1 MKCISSIFIAQCGKT
16 TLLKCLVKNFAHQ
29 RLNHPAGP
37 VTVVSGKKRRITF
50 VECNNDIY
58 SMIDVA
64 KIADLVLLIIG
75 TVVTCRLI
83 EPMAL

>member
-1 MKCISSIFIAQCGKT
+1 MIHCSITHSYFFQCGKT

-50 VECNNDIY
+50 IECNNDIY

-64 KIADLVLLIIG
+64 KIADLVLLMIG
-75 TVVTCRLI
+75 QSG
-83 EPMAL
+83 